1 MDAAQVLGMVVVAI
15 GCMSFAAAREC
26 DSWERKTVERGLA
39 LYDPVTGKWRW
50 REPTDTPAGGEGR
63 E

>member
-1 MDAAQVLGMVVVAI
+1 MSVSDERIERAAL
-15 GCMSFAAAREC
+15 
-26 DSWERKTVERGLA
+26 
-39 LYDPVTGKWRW
+39 DPLVTGKWRW